1 MDVLCDTSFLMV
13 IVSTPIRQLD
23 RVESQIGKL
32 NLLVP
37 SIVID
42 ELKRLQQK
50 AGPKRS
56 MIAKTAIDISHVR
69 FKVIETVK
77 SQHVDDAIVE
87 YALRHKCAAA
97 TIDTALRK
105 RLIKNNVLVI
115 TISNNRL
122 IIANNRDNKQV

>member
-13 IVSTPIRQLD
+13 LVSTPIKQLD
-23 RVESQIGKL
+23 RVESHLGKL
-32 NLLVP
+32 NILVP

-42 ELKRLQQK
+42 ELTILQQK

-56 MIAKTAIDISHVR
+56 MTAKTAIEISKTR
-69 FKVIETVK
+69 FKVIEIIK
-77 SQHVDDAIVE
+77 SRHVDDAIIE
-87 YALRHKCAAA
+87 YAIKHKCATA

-105 RLIKNNVLVI
+105 RLIKNKILVI

-122 IIANNRDNKQV
+122 LIANSIDNEQI

>member
-13 IVSTPIRQLD
+13 LVSTPIGKLD
-23 RVESQIGKL
+23 EVERHIGKL
-32 NLLVP
+32 NILVP

-42 ELKRLQQK
+42 ELKILQKK

-56 MIAKTAIDISHVR
+56 MTAKTAIEISKTR
-69 FKVIETVK
+69 FKAIEIIK
-77 SQHVDDAIVE
+77 SRHVDDAIIE
-87 YALRHKCAAA
+87 YAIKHKCATA

-105 RLIKNNVLVI
+105 RLIKNKILVI

-122 IIANNRDNKQV
+122 LIANSIDNEQI

>member
-13 IVSTPIRQLD
+13 LVSKPIGKLD
-23 RVESQIGKL
+23 EVEKHIGKL
-32 NLLVP
+32 NILVP

-42 ELKRLQQK
+42 ELTILEQK

-56 MIAKTAIDISHVR
+56 MTAKTAIEISKTR
-69 FKVIETVK
+69 FKVIGIIK
-77 SQHVDDAIVE
+77 SRHVDDAIIE
-87 YALRHKCAAA
+87 YAIKHKCATA

-105 RLIKNNVLVI
+105 RLIKNKILVI

-122 IIANNRDNKQV
+122 LIANNIDNEQI

>member
-1 MDVLCDTSFLMV
+1 MV

-69 FKVIETVK
+69 FKVIETIK
-77 SQHVDDAIVE
+77 SRHVDDAIVE

-122 IIANNRDNKQV
+122 IIANSRDNKQV

>member
-13 IVSTPIRQLD
+13 LVSTPIGKLD
-23 RVESQIGKL
+23 EVERHIGKL
-32 NLLVP
+32 NILVP

-42 ELKRLQQK
+42 ELKILQKK

-56 MIAKTAIDISHVR
+56 MTAKTAIEISKAR
-69 FKVIETVK
+69 FKVIEIIK
-77 SQHVDDAIVE
+77 SQHVDDAIIE
-87 YALRHKCAAA
+87 YAIKHKCATA

-105 RLIKNNVLVI
+105 RLITNKILVI

-122 IIANNRDNKQV
+122 LIANSRDNEQI

>member
-13 IVSTPIRQLD
+13 LVSTPIIRLD
-23 RVESQIGKL
+23 QVESYIGKL
-32 NLLVP
+32 NILVP

-42 ELKRLQQK
+42 ELKILQQK

-56 MIAKTAIDISHVR
+56 MTAKTAIEISKAR
-69 FKVIETVK
+69 FKVIEIVK
-77 SQHVDDAIVE
+77 SRHVDDAIIE
-87 YALRHKCAAA
+87 YAIKHNCATA

-105 RLIKNNVLVI
+105 RLIKNNILVI

-122 IIANNRDNKQV
+122 LIANSRDNKQV

>member
-23 RVESQIGKL
+23 RVESQIGRL

-77 SQHVDDAIVE
+77 SRHVDDAIVE
-87 YALRHKCAAA
+87 YALRHQCAAA

-122 IIANNRDNKQV
+122 IIANSRDNKQV

>member
-13 IVSTPIRQLD
+13 LVSTPIGKLEE
-23 RVESQIGKL
+23 VEKQIGKL
-32 NLLVP
+32 NILVP

-42 ELKRLQQK
+42 ELTILQQK

-56 MIAKTAIDISHVR
+56 MTAKTAIEISKTR
-69 FKVIETVK
+69 FKVIEIIK
-77 SQHVDDAIVE
+77 SRHVDDAIIE
-87 YALRHKCAAA
+87 YAIKHKCATA

-105 RLIKNNVLVI
+105 RLIKNKILVI

-122 IIANNRDNKQV
+122 LIANNIDNEQI

>member
-23 RVESQIGKL
+23 RVESQIGRL

-77 SQHVDDAIVE
+77 SRHVDDAIVD
-87 YALRHKCAAA
+87 YTLRHKCAAA

-122 IIANNRDNKQV
+122 IIANSRDNEQI

>member
-1 MDVLCDTSFLMV
+1 MV

-23 RVESQIGKL
+23 RV
-32 NLLVP
+32 VP

-56 MIAKTAIDISHVR
+56 MIAKTALDISHVR

-77 SQHVDDAIVE
+77 SRHVDDAIVE

-122 IIANNRDNKQV
+122 IIANSRDNEQI